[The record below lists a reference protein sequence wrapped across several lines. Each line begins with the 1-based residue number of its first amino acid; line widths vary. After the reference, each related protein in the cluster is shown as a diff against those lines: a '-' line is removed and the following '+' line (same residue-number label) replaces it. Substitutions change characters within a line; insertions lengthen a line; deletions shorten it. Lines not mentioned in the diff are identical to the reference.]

1 MTLEQCIAKYTTVPG
16 VPNTGLASESTQ
28 HLLVYALAIGLTIFA
43 IGIIFWKYSTRHST
57 KNSKL
62 SNSLNR
68 TSPKT
73 PLLALALVGSLA
85 AGFAT
90 ISQQVSAD
98 SIPAECEQYV
108 SQGDSGSDTGNTG
121 NNNTDDND
129 GDNSDG
135 DNGNTDNN
143 TIVSGAS
150 IQSITTDQCQALP
163 VYDSTNPEAIRTV
176 TDSRGGTT
184 QTYEIAKLADNN
196 CWMLANLKLGST
208 TGTTTL
214 TPADSDVAS
223 NFTLPRLYGGTEWGD
238 ETDTWDA
245 TYRSADPADTDDHY
259 SYDYPRA
266 YGPVTG
272 DTGTGET
279 NYGYLYNWSAVTAGE
294 STTSHDETAGDASNS
309 ICPAGWRLPR
319 SGYADT
325 SNWPSYQGPFAT
337 NDFANLDIAFGGTG
351 TVAYNGEANIAKWQ
365 YTGPFKGVFSGSWY
379 GGFNGQSSYGLL
391 WSSSANPG
399 HYSYAF
405 NASFG
410 PDYVTPG
417 DKDSWRDSGFGV
429 RCLLN

>member
-1 MTLEQCIAKYTTVPG
+1 MTLEQCIAKYTAVPG

-43 IGIIFWKYSTRHST
+43 IGIIFWKYSTRRST

-62 SNSLNR
+62 SNSLHR

-98 SIPAECEQYV
+98 SIPAECQQYV
-108 SQGDSGSDTGNTG
+108 DQGDSGNNTG
-121 NNNTDDND
+121 NNNAGNNNADDND
-129 GDNSDG
+129 SDG
-135 DNGNTDNN
+135 DNGNTDDN

-150 IQSITTDQCQALP
+150 IQSITTAQCQALP
-163 VYDSTNPEAIRTV
+163 IYDSTNSEAIRTV
-176 TDSRGGTT
+176 VDTRGGQT

-196 CWMLANLKLGST
+196 CWMLTNLKLGGSSSI
-208 TGTTTL
+208 TL
-214 TPADSDVAS
+214 TPADSDVTT
-223 NFTLPRLYGGTEWGD
+223 NWTLPALTTSG
-238 ETDTWDA
+238 
-245 TYRSADPADTDDHY
+245 S
-259 SYDYPRA
+259 SYDDPRV
-266 YGPVTG
+266 YGPVAG
-272 DTGTGET
+272 DTGSGET

-294 STTSHDETAGDASNS
+294 SRTSHDKTAGDASNS

-325 SNWPSYQGPFAT
+325 SSWPFQGPFAT
-337 NDFANLDIAFGGTG
+337 NDFANLDKAFGGTG

-365 YTGPFKGVFSGSWY
+365 YTGPFKSVFSGIWSGEFY
-379 GGFNGQSSYGLL
+379 DQSSYGYL
-391 WSSSANPG
+391 WSSSASPDTSNF
-399 HYSYAF
+399 AF
-405 NASFG
+405 IAGFG
-410 PDYVTPG
+410 PGYVGPG
-417 DKDSWRDSGFGV
+417 DGLDRDYGFGV

>member
-1 MTLEQCIAKYTTVPG
+1 MTLEQCIAKYTAVPG

-43 IGIIFWKYSTRHST
+43 IGIIFWKYSTRRST

-62 SNSLNR
+62 SNSLHR

-98 SIPAECEQYV
+98 SIPAECQQYV
-108 SQGDSGSDTGNTG
+108 DQGDSGNNTG
-121 NNNTDDND
+121 NNNAGNNNADDND
-129 GDNSDG
+129 SDG
-135 DNGNTDNN
+135 DNGNTDDN

-150 IQSITTDQCQALP
+150 IQSITTAQCQALP
-163 VYDSTNPEAIRTV
+163 IYDSTNSEAIRTV
-176 TDSRGGTT
+176 VDTRGGQT
-184 QTYEIAKLADNN
+184 QTYEIAKLADNK

-208 TGTTTL
+208 IGTTTL

-223 NFTLPRLYGGTEWGD
+223 TFTLPRLYGGTNWGD

-245 TYRSADPADTDDHY
+245 TYQSADPDDTDDHR
-259 SYDYPRA
+259 SRDYPRA

-325 SNWPSYQGPFAT
+325 SSWPFQGPFAT

-365 YTGPFKGVFSGSWY
+365 YTGPFKSVFSGNWY
-379 GGFNGQSSYGLL
+379 GEFGDQSSYGYL
-391 WSSSANPG
+391 WSSSAYPDSSYDAFYAYFDPGNVNPG
-399 HYSYAF
+399 
-405 NASFG
+405 
-410 PDYVTPG
+410 
-417 DKDSWRDSGFGV
+417 DSNSRYLGFGV

>member
-1 MTLEQCIAKYTTVPG
+1 MTLEQCIAKYTAVPG

-43 IGIIFWKYSTRHST
+43 IGIIFWKYSTRRST

-62 SNSLNR
+62 SNSLHR

-98 SIPAECEQYV
+98 SIPAECQQYV
-108 SQGDSGSDTGNTG
+108 DQGDSGNNTG
-121 NNNTDDND
+121 NNNAGNNNADDND
-129 GDNSDG
+129 SDG
-135 DNGNTDNN
+135 DNGNTDDN

-150 IQSITTDQCQALP
+150 IQSITTAQCQALP
-163 VYDSTNPEAIRTV
+163 IYDSTNSEAIRTV
-176 TDSRGGTT
+176 VDTRGGQT

-196 CWMLANLKLGST
+196 CWMLANLKLGGSSSI
-208 TGTTTL
+208 TL
-214 TPADSDVAS
+214 TPSDSDVTT
-223 NFTLPRLYGGTEWGD
+223 NWTLPALTTSG
-238 ETDTWDA
+238 
-245 TYRSADPADTDDHY
+245 S
-259 SYDYPRA
+259 SYDDPYV

-294 STTSHDETAGDASNS
+294 STTSHNETAGDASNS

-325 SNWPSYQGPFAT
+325 SNWPYQGPFAT

-351 TVAYNGEANIAKWQ
+351 AVAYNGEANIAKWQ

-379 GGFNGQSSYGLL
+379 GGFDGQSSYGYL
-391 WSSSANPG
+391 WSSSANPDN
-399 HYSYAF
+399 SYNAF
-405 NASFG
+405 HAYFRL
-410 PDYVTPG
+410 DYVGPG
-417 DKDSWRDSGFGV
+417 DSSGGRSNELGV